1 LFCTPDAHVGGS
13 WQHGGEGV
21 QRNVVGEVKWRDLDN
36 GVWYGGVDERH
47 QEELAGAD
55 KSGG

>member
-1 LFCTPDAHVGGS
+1 MGAAGS
-13 WQHGGEGV
+13 TGGEGA